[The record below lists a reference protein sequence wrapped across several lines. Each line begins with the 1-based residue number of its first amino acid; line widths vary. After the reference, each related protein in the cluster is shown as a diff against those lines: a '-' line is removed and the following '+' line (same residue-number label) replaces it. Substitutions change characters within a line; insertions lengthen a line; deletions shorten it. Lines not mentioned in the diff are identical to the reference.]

1 MSVKIRR
8 YRKGGWEV
16 DIHVV
21 TPDGE
26 RGLRERRRATLSSRS
41 TVMRWAEGRERV
53 LFERLLNPAL
63 DTPKKE
69 VPTLQ
74 AFTPRFIEGHAIA
87 NRLKPS
93 SIAAKKAILRLYLIP
108 MFGRRRLDAIKNEDV
123 QRLKAQLEL
132 KSPKTVN
139 NVLNALSVLLKRAVE
154 WEVIERMPCTVKLLR
169 VTSTA
174 AFHDFDEYERLVEVA
189 GSIDI
194 RTLLVVLLGG
204 DAGLRCGEIIGLEWG
219 DVDLAKRQLC
229 VRQSDWNG
237 QLGTPK
243 SGRLRYVPLTQR
255 LTAALVEHRHLRS
268 KRVLCQVDGSPFTR
282 QIVQNRMILAA
293 KRANVKKGVHILR
306 HTFCSHLSMRGAPA
320 QAIQELAGHADLTM
334 TQRYMHLSPAA
345 LDAAIRLL
353 DEPRLDRGLG

>member
-1 MSVKIRR
+1 
-8 YRKGGWEV
+8 
-16 DIHVV
+16 
-21 TPDGE
+21 
-26 RGLRERRRATLSSRS
+26 
-41 TVMRWAEGRERV
+41 MRWAEGRERV

-74 AFTPRFIEGHAIA
+74 AFAPRFIEGHAIA

-169 VTSTA
+169 VQHGTA
-174 AFHDFDEYERLVEVA
+174 AFHDFDAYERLVEVA
-189 GSIDI
+189 RSIDM

-204 DAGLRCGEIIGLEWG
+204 DAGLRCGEIIGARMGRRGSREAAVVRASVGLERAARDAEEW
-219 DVDLAKRQLC
+219 
-229 VRQSDWNG
+229 
-237 QLGTPK
+237 
-243 SGRLRYVPLTQR
+243 
-255 LTAALVEHRHLRS
+255 TAALRAAHAT
-268 KRVLCQVDGSPFTR
+268 VDRGAR
-282 QIVQNRMILAA
+282 
-293 KRANVKKGVHILR
+293 RA
-306 HTFCSHLSMRGAPA
+306 SAPA
-320 QAIQELAGHADLTM
+320 QQTRAVPDRRLTVHAADRAEPDDPRGEAGEREEGRPHPSSHVLFALVDA
-334 TQRYMHLSPAA
+334 RRAGASDSGARGSRGSDDDAA
-345 LDAAIRLL
+345 LHAPESGGAGCGDQAARRAATRSRSGAIERQV
-353 DEPRLDRGLG
+353 